1 MVATLTSLTLQKRH
15 SYACRGHLNPFD
27 IHQFRAKATTL
38 AANNS
43 FKARTG
49 IFRRQTYVVYA
60 FQTKFALTFVLLS
73 AFNTVMTAVVM
84 YRLLGGPDSE
94 VDLPSVM
101 TRLMGL
107 EWRLVWL
114 LVGLVSLFLTSFGL
128 LFLVTVVATHRVAGP
143 IKVMEEHIG
152 SLAAGEHPIIRPLRE
167 HDELKDFFAQL
178 RKLTEQ
184 LRAKDLEESRILRQV
199 AEAVSPMVGGM
210 KAQEALGSLKTLID
224 AKLKA
229 LGETKPGEAAQT
241 ITTETAPGPI
251 RIASR

>member
-27 IHQFRAKATTL
+27 IHQFRAKAATL

-114 LVGLVSLFLTSFGL
+114 LVGLVSLFLSSFGL

-143 IKVMEEHIG
+143 IKVMEKQMV
-152 SLAAGEHPIIRPLRE
+152 SLAAGQYPVLRPLRE
-167 HDELKDFFAQL
+167 HDELKGLFAQL
-178 RKLTEQ
+178 RKVVEM
-184 LRAKDLEESRILRQV
+184 LRGRDLDESRILRQV
-199 AEAVSPMVGGM
+199 VEALSPMVGGM
-210 KAQEALGSLKTLID
+210 KAHEALGSLKTLID

-251 RIASR
+251 RIASH